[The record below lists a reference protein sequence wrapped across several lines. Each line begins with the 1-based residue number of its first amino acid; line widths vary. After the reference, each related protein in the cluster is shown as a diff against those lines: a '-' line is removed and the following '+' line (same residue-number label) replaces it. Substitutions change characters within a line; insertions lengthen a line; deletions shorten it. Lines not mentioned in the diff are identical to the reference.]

1 MKFLK
6 TISIALA
13 VLLLP
18 TVSVDAQKRRALNI
32 TDTNAAIEG
41 IRKVMGNTL
50 YHGKNLQSFL
60 DDVCAKKKDDPALYT
75 GIAKAFFYDSGVR
88 DTANAYVYINK
99 ALAIKPN
106 YVPAY
111 LLKGD
116 ILFLDEDTT
125 SALACYNKAIEMDSS
140 YIQAY
145 NKVILINRFKD
156 REKTIALIKSIKNHV
171 PTYPVNLKIADTYV
185 SSTEATDMQIA
196 LEHYQIA
203 ERDSMKAR
211 DFQNEAFLYR
221 TLTELSSGVE
231 KLNAYMRMYEIGSEG
246 LKRYPGDFDLLNIAL
261 IGAVNSHN
269 HPDIEIRMELDN
281 KAVEFGEQMFA
292 LAGADT
298 LLNAKNYLAYG
309 KALMNKN
316 KQDDAIAIYK
326 RLLNNEKAS
335 DEEKGTAIEKIAD
348 AYTKLGDYDKAE
360 NVYEDYIKGQEQKG
374 TLQYKQL
381 EAYALIYKTKAEE
394 LNGMEKAGA
403 LRKSYD
409 IFGKAAEKF
418 MIYADY
424 AYFNQ
429 WLIQYNNID
438 VLDPSGKMHYW
449 LEPAK
454 KLYNYLNAKGELTDQ
469 QSSWL
474 QTMSEHLGIYYL
486 NTMHDLKSA
495 KPYWLKL
502 YSLNPDNKNVKI
514 VLPGYYKMKI

>member
-1 MKFLK
+1 MKILK
-6 TISIALA
+6 TITFALA
-13 VLLLP
+13 LLLLP
-18 TVSVDAQKRRALNI
+18 AVSVDAQKRRSLNV

-41 IRKVMGNTL
+41 IRKVMRNTM
-50 YHGKNLQSFL
+50 YQGDNLQAFL
-60 DDVCAKKKDDPALYT
+60 DDLCAKKKNDPVLLA
-75 GIAKAFFYDSGVR
+75 GIAKAFFYDSGVK
-88 DTANAYVYINK
+88 DTTNAFVYINK
-99 ALAIKPN
+99 ALAVKPN
-106 YVPAY
+106 YAPAY

-125 SALACYNKAIEMDSS
+125 SALACYNKAIEADSS

-145 NKVILINRFKD
+145 DKVILINRFKD
-156 REKTIALIKSIKNHV
+156 RDKTIALIKSIKNHV

-185 SSTEATDMQIA
+185 SSTRASDMQTA
-196 LEHYQIA
+196 LDYYKIA
-203 ERDSMKAR
+203 ERDSMQAR
-211 DFQNEAFLYR
+211 DFQNESSLYNALAINS
-221 TLTELSSGVE
+221 TGVE
-231 KLNAYMRMYEIGSEG
+231 KLNAYMKMYEIGSEG
-246 LKRYPGDFDLLNIAL
+246 LQRYPDNYELLNIAL
-261 IGAVNSHN
+261 LGAVNSHN
-269 HPDIEIRMELDN
+269 HPDIEKRMELDN
-281 KAVEFGEQMFA
+281 KAVEFGEKMFS
-292 LAGADT
+292 LAGVDT

-316 KQDDAIAIYK
+316 KLDDAIAIYK
-326 RLLNNEKAS
+326 RLLNNDKAS
-335 DEEKGTAIEKIAD
+335 DDDKGTAIEKIAD
-348 AYTKLGDYDKAE
+348 AYNKLGDYDKAE
-360 NVYEDYIKGQEQKG
+360 NVYEDYIKDQEQKG
-374 TLQYKQL
+374 TLQYEQL

-438 VLDPSGKMHYW
+438 VLDPSGKMYYW

-474 QTMSEHLGIYYL
+474 QSMSEHLGIYYL

>member
-6 TISIALA
+6 TISITLA

-60 DDVCAKKKDDPALYT
+60 DDVCAKKKDDPTLYT

-185 SSTEATDMQIA
+185 SSTRLNDMQIA

-203 ERDSMKAR
+203 ERDSMKVR
-211 DFQNEAFLYR
+211 DFQNEASLYNA
-221 TLTELSSGVE
+221 LVSKSSGVE
-231 KLNAYMRMYEIGSEG
+231 KLNAYMKMYEIGSEG

-281 KAVEFGEQMFA
+281 KAVEFGEQMFS

-298 LLNAKNYLAYG
+298 LLNVKNYLAYG

-316 KQDDAIAIYK
+316 KLDDAITIYK
-326 RLLNNEKAS
+326 RLLNNDKAS
-335 DEEKGTAIEKIAD
+335 DDDKGTAISNIGKAYASMGEYEKANDVYKDYIANLEKAGTLRYVD
-348 AYTKLGDYDKAE
+348 LETYAQMYESKAE
-360 NVYEDYIKGQEQKG
+360 ESVGQEQIDA
-374 TLQYKQL
+374 YK
-381 EAYALIYKTKAEE
+381 
-394 LNGMEKAGA
+394 
-403 LRKSYD
+403 
-409 IFGKAAEKF
+409 KAAEIYESEAEKF
-418 MIYADY
+418 FDY
-424 AYFNQ
+424 AGRGYYFQ
-429 WLIQYNNID
+429 IAALKKID
-438 VLDPSGKMHYW
+438 TENSLGLAVGPC
-449 LEPAK
+449 K
-454 KLYNYLNAKGELTDQ
+454 KLYNLTLAKGKDSDNYGSFMQ
-469 QSSWL
+469 QSL
-474 QTMSEHLGIYYL
+474 LYL
-486 NTMHDLKSA
+486 INYNLKIKNYKTA
-495 KPYWLKL
+495 KVWALKFL
-502 YSLNPDNKNVKI
+502 DVEPDNEGIQDLIRKLK
-514 VLPGYYKMKI
+514 